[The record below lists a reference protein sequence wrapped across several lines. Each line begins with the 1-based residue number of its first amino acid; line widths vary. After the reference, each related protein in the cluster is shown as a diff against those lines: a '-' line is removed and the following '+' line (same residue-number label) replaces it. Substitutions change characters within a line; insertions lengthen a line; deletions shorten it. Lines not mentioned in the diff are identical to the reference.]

1 MKTLAELKAECL
13 DRRKVTEKWP
23 NIGIFHIDYELAQR
37 AVQARE
43 REVFCEIKEK

>member
-1 MKTLAELKAECL
+1 MKTLAGLKADCVFA
-13 DRRKVTEKWP
+13 RRRAEANPSKHLERKYD
-23 NIGIFHIDYELAQR
+23 IAQR